1 MTFPKPSTAFRQQV
15 RKVIRA
21 ILLFVIVY
29 LLLVLAAIA
38 LAIACGWLGI
48 TLLLHLSGFAI
59 LLVALGI
66 IGVGISVIYF
76 LIKFIFAVARDENS
90 RRTEITEAEQPR
102 LFAFIRQL
110 AQETQTPFP
119 KKVYL
124 SPDVNACVFYNSSF
138 WSMFLPVRK
147 NLEIGLGLV
156 NSINIS
162 EFKAVVA
169 HEFGHFSQKSMKLG
183 SFTYNVNRVIY
194 NMLFENKDYT
204 AFLQSWG
211 NLHTYLRIFAGITV
225 KIANSIQWI
234 LRGMYKVI
242 NRSYLGLSRE
252 MEFHADA
259 VAASVSGGN
268 NLVSALSR
276 VEVAGSCYNTVL
288 KDANDQLKERKI
300 ARNIY
305 PNQLAVFRSLAA
317 EYRLPLRHGLP
328 EISYSFIES
337 FSRSRINYKDQ
348 WASHPTL
355 QERAASLD
363 RLAIHAAPDESSAW
377 LLFDQV
383 ETLQETITG
392 SLYRSVTLEGPAQP
406 YNASEF
412 EERYLRNKTSY
423 ALPIVYKGFYDGRYI
438 DIKAWNI
445 DALADSPPVHPA
457 NTPASPPGFAHSTP
471 SQAFAALFNEE
482 NCGLNAAISSNRND
496 VEILKAIRDKKIAIT
511 SYDFDGKK
519 HRAADCDTLIA
530 QLQEEID
537 AQFSRQQELDKD
549 AFLFFLRQP
558 NTDTDRLKAN
568 YRRFRA
574 LSIRNEEFV
583 TIVNSLLKRLNP
595 FYTGKISLAQVRT
608 ILDLLKRDE
617 EAALKAAYRQLLEN
631 RAGPFTGSA
640 SFSDPLQG
648 RIREFLSKDY
658 VYFLNDAFL
667 DNELNELT
675 GLAKEVATDLNRQ
688 VFESYKRLLE
698 SQAEAL
704 NTATISDR
712 PL

>member
-1 MTFPKPSTAFRQQV
+1 MTEISYPSYPAGLDPGKLTTSTAFRKQV
-15 RKVIRA
+15 RKVIGA

-38 LAIACGWLGI
+38 LAVACGWLGI
-48 TLLLHLSGFAI
+48 FLILHLSNFAI
-59 LLVALGI
+59 LLIGLGI

-90 RRTEITEAEQPR
+90 RRTEITETEQPR
-102 LFAFIRQL
+102 LFAFIREL
-110 AQETQTPFP
+110 ARETQTPFP

-156 NSINIS
+156 NSINVS

-183 SFTYNVNRVIY
+183 SFTYNVNRIIY

-225 KIANSIQWI
+225 KIANSIQWL

-259 VAASVSGGN
+259 VAASVS
-268 NLVSALSR
+268 
-276 VEVAGSCYNTVL
+276 
-288 KDANDQLKERKI
+288 K
-300 ARNIY
+300 
-305 PNQLAVFRSLAA
+305 
-317 EYRLPLRHGLP
+317 
-328 EISYSFIES
+328 
-337 FSRSRINYKDQ
+337 
-348 WASHPTL
+348 
-355 QERAASLD
+355 
-363 RLAIHAAPDESSAW
+363 
-377 LLFDQV
+377 
-383 ETLQETITG
+383 
-392 SLYRSVTLEGPAQP
+392 
-406 YNASEF
+406 
-412 EERYLRNKTSY
+412 
-423 ALPIVYKGFYDGRYI
+423 
-438 DIKAWNI
+438 
-445 DALADSPPVHPA
+445 
-457 NTPASPPGFAHSTP
+457 
-471 SQAFAALFNEE
+471 
-482 NCGLNAAISSNRND
+482 
-496 VEILKAIRDKKIAIT
+496 
-511 SYDFDGKK
+511 
-519 HRAADCDTLIA
+519 
-530 QLQEEID
+530 
-537 AQFSRQQELDKD
+537 QELDKS

-595 FYTGKISLAQVRT
+595 FSPRYPDHRPPHRPVPS
-608 ILDLLKRDE
+608 
-617 EAALKAAYRQLLEN
+617 
-631 RAGPFTGSA
+631 
-640 SFSDPLQG
+640 
-648 RIREFLSKDY
+648 
-658 VYFLNDAFL
+658 
-667 DNELNELT
+667 
-675 GLAKEVATDLNRQ
+675 
-688 VFESYKRLLE
+688 
-698 SQAEAL
+698 L
-704 NTATISDR
+704 NTSTISDR